1 MKNIFQHLFI
11 VICLFSSINPLHA
24 QWVQTWEWDSGL
36 PSISEPVNTF
46 IVSGTNIFAGK
57 KGVVLFSTDNGASWT
72 AEYLPLTN
80 TIGIVNVYSLA
91 VSGSNLFAG
100 TDGGV
105 FLSTNNGTN
114 WTAVNN
120 GLTNISVNSLA
131 VSGNNLFGESEY
143 SGIFLSTNN
152 GTNWTKT
159 SLTNTPVLSFAV
171 SGTNL
176 FAGTDGGVFLST
188 NNGTSWTQ
196 ADSGLTPVGTFSYVT
211 VNAFAVSGSNIFAGA
226 YGGVFLSPNN
236 GTSWTKVDSGL
247 TPVGSD
253 PYVAIN
259 NLAVSGANI
268 FASTSDGRVFLSTN
282 NGTNWTDES
291 SGLTGQAITSITA
304 CDTYLFIGVTYSVK
318 NQNNQN
324 IPVDGIMRR
333 PLSEMVTAVK
343 EAKSEIPAR
352 FSLSQNFP
360 NPFNPS
366 TNISFSLPSK
376 SFVTLK
382 VFDIIG
388 RELATIVSE
397 QLSEGTYSRQW
408 NAAKMSSGI
417 YFYRLQSDKYSETK
431 KLVLLK

>member
-11 VICLFSSINPLHA
+11 VLCLFSSINLLHA

-80 TIGIVNVYSLA
+80 TIGTVNVYSLA

-120 GLTNISVNSLA
+120 GLTNISVNSLV

-171 SGTNL
+171 SDANL
-176 FAGTDGGVFLST
+176 FAGTNHGVFLST

-196 ADSGLTPVGTFSYVT
+196 ADSGLTPVGTFSYVN

-318 NQNNQN
+318 NRNNQN

-343 EAKSEIPAR
+343 EATGEIPTR
-352 FSLSQNFP
+352 FSLSQNYP

-366 TNISFSLPSK
+366 TVISYQIASAGKVSLKVYDILGREVATLVNSVKAAGNYTVTFIATNLPSG
-376 SFVTLK
+376 V
-382 VFDIIG
+382 
-388 RELATIVSE
+388 
-397 QLSEGTYSRQW
+397 
-408 NAAKMSSGI
+408 
-417 YFYRLQSDKYSETK
+417 YFYRLQAGTYSNTK
-431 KLVLLK
+431 KLLLLK